1 MEILYGNTLANH
13 LKESMKKKIDALRD
27 QEKRIP
33 MLAVILVG
41 DDNEASK
48 SYVRSKEKACKSVG
62 MEVAIIQLE
71 GDISQEDLMN
81 AIQKC
86 NEDKDVDGIL
96 VQLPLPKHLNEKE
109 AVNAID
115 PRKDVD
121 GLTPSNA
128 GKLLLQEKGFVP
140 CTPKGIM
147 EMLSSIGME
156 DLSGKKAVVMGRS
169 ILVGKP
175 IALLLQNKNATVT
188 TVHSKTKDPE
198 QICKEADILV
208 VAIGKPN
215 YVTKEFVKEGAVV
228 IDVGINRKDG
238 KIVGDVD
245 FEQVKSVASVLT
257 PVPKGVGPMTV
268 CTLLSNT
275 LDAYERREREN
286 GSNSV

>member
-48 SYVRSKEKACKSVG
+48 SYVLSKEKACKSVG

-71 GDISQEDLMN
+71 GDISQEDLIN
-81 AIQKC
+81 TIQKC

-128 GKLLLQEKGFVP
+128 GKLLLQEKGFGP

-208 VAIGKPN
+208 VA
-215 YVTKEFVKEGAVV
+215 
-228 IDVGINRKDG
+228 
-238 KIVGDVD
+238 
-245 FEQVKSVASVLT
+245 
-257 PVPKGVGPMTV
+257 
-268 CTLLSNT
+268 LS
-275 LDAYERREREN
+275 LIHI
-286 GSNSV
+286 

>member
-96 VQLPLPKHLNEKE
+96 VHP
-109 AVNAID
+109 ID
-115 PRKDVD
+115 R
-121 GLTPSNA
+121 
-128 GKLLLQEKGFVP
+128 
-140 CTPKGIM
+140 
-147 EMLSSIGME
+147 
-156 DLSGKKAVVMGRS
+156 
-169 ILVGKP
+169 
-175 IALLLQNKNATVT
+175 
-188 TVHSKTKDPE
+188 
-198 QICKEADILV
+198 
-208 VAIGKPN
+208 
-215 YVTKEFVKEGAVV
+215 
-228 IDVGINRKDG
+228 
-238 KIVGDVD
+238 
-245 FEQVKSVASVLT
+245 
-257 PVPKGVGPMTV
+257 
-268 CTLLSNT
+268 
-275 LDAYERREREN
+275 
-286 GSNSV
+286 